1 MISISEGTALMQ
13 HTLTASKNM
22 LMENGYLNPSLYIFN
37 TKGDTDVESIPL
49 GFDVLPTVAE
59 ITHVNKETVFKDAC
73 LTKENVFLT
82 IVTFFCQ
89 AKKDTDNI
97 QKIMDVIAITH
108 KPDMMGIVISA
119 LFRSFT
125 EKEREHLPKSVL
137 EDPGAVRI
145 IHSVFYTKDERKAS
159 LQNIPFVNRGK
170 LPETSEIPYD
180 ITFMDS
186 GWRVEDK
193 ENVPRFKNPYIS

>member
-1 MISISEGTALMQ
+1 MITISEGVALMQ
-13 HTLTASKNM
+13 QTITASKNI
-22 LMENGYLNPSLYIFN
+22 LLENGYLNPSLYIFN
-37 TKGDTDVESIPL
+37 TKGDTDVESISL

-59 ITHVNKETVFKDAC
+59 ITHVKKETIFKDANI
-73 LTKENVFLT
+73 TKEDVFLT

-89 AKKDTDNI
+89 VKKDTENI
-97 QKIMDVIAITH
+97 QKIMEVIASTH

-125 EKEREHLPKSVL
+125 EKEREHIPKSVL

-145 IHSVFYTKDERKAS
+145 IHSVFYTKDETRAF
-159 LQNIPFVNRGK
+159 LQNIPFVNRGT
-170 LPETSEIPYD
+170 LPETSEVPYD

-186 GWRVEDK
+186 GWIIENK